1 MLALVKAKV
10 LIVGLN
16 GKGEVLRELPIQ
28 FIETDFGAQAAR
40 YLKNERVDACL
51 CAWNLLDMPNGMF
64 LTKLRLV
71 KPDIKTIVV
80 VKAGDFQQEIEAR
93 SLGASAVITD
103 RSSDEF
109 FSETVAA
116 ALGLTSRV
124 AHKQKERS

>member
-1 MLALVKAKV
+1 MLALVQAKI

-16 GKGEVLRELPIQ
+16 GRTEALRELPIQ
-28 FIETDFGAQAAR
+28 FIEADFGVQAAR

-51 CAWNLLDMPNGMF
+51 CAWNLLDMPNGLF
-64 LTKLRLV
+64 LRKLRIV

-93 SLGASAVITD
+93 SLGASAVVTD

-116 ALGLTSRV
+116 AVGLTSQV
-124 AHKQKERS
+124 AHKQKE

>member
-1 MLALVKAKV
+1 MLALIQAKV

-16 GKGEVLRELPIQ
+16 GRSGALRELPVQ
-28 FIETDFGAQAAR
+28 FIEADFGVQAAR

-51 CAWNLLDMPNGMF
+51 CVWDLVDMPNGLF
-64 LTKLRLV
+64 LKKLRLV

-103 RSSDEF
+103 HSGDEL

-116 ALGLTSRV
+116 AVGLSGQV
-124 AHKQKERS
+124 AHK

>member
-1 MLALVKAKV
+1 MLALVRAKV

-16 GKGEVLRELPIQ
+16 GRSGTLRELPIQ

-40 YLKNERVDACL
+40 YLKNESVDACL
-51 CAWNLLDMPNGMF
+51 CAWNLADMPSGLF
-64 LTKLRLV
+64 LRKLRLV

-103 RSSDEF
+103 HSSDEF

-116 ALGLTSRV
+116 ALGLASQV
-124 AHKQKERS
+124 VHKQEE